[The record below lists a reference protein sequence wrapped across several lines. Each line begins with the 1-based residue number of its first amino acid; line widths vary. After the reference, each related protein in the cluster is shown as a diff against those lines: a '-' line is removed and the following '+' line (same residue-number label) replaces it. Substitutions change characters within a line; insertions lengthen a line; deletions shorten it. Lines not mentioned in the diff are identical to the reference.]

1 MQEQKEN
8 EEPVESI
15 HEIIDEGV
23 AEENLGCKT
32 CDCDTNCAETSREIN
47 YNALLIRNLLK
58 CPCWESKKGLD
69 PDIPRQ
75 EEHSTIEPKDLT
87 DGEELF
93 NIEMSND
100 SRGITVKIH
109 CADSADAVLIA
120 GFVISAFRKLGIES
134 KSVSKVMP

>member
-8 EEPVESI
+8 EEPVESVT
-15 HEIIDEGV
+15 EII
-23 AEENLGCKT
+23 
-32 CDCDTNCAETSREIN
+32 ETGIE
-47 YNALLIRNLLK
+47 
-58 CPCWESKKGLD
+58 KG
-69 PDIPRQ
+69 
-75 EEHSTIEPKDLT
+75 KDLT